1 MEQAEQMEHI
11 DNEVIIAG
19 KILSVA
25 QLKLYHLA
33 ALMLIYSTL

>member
-1 MEQAEQMEHI
+1 MEHV
-11 DNEVIIAG
+11 DSERVIAD